1 MFWKIWIGEYL
12 PTLIGKLKRKTKN
25 KVAFEITNRQTG
37 QTGHSGKTQK
47 SSQETIKSCG
57 WWKLEK
63 NIFLPYGD
71 DSCLEFQGENV
82 KEIEKKTNWDF
93 INICK

>member
-1 MFWKIWIGEYL
+1 MFWKIWIGGYL
-12 PTLIGKLKRKTKN
+12 PTLIEKLKRKTKN
-25 KVAFEITNRQTG
+25 KVAFEITNGQTG
-37 QTGHSGKTQK
+37 QTGPWGQTQK

-93 INICK
+93 INICE